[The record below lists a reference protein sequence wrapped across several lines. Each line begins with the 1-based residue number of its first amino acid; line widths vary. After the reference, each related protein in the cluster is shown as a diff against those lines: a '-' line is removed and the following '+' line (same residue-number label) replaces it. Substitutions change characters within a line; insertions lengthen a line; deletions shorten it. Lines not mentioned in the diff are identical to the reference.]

1 MSAGISSSSC
11 GRTSERGMNPGQAAC
26 PTARGPH
33 LEAGGISLPGSPSP
47 THPGQVPRSA
57 PLSTG
62 GSAPIPQCFLPPSLR
77 QTLTLGRPPSPVQVL
92 FPRRCPER
100 PSVCWPQ
107 KSRGRSSPEG
117 AGSVFHGDDHTGW
130 SFHTDALYWSEK
142 TLPESQ
148 LSGSFCHKGVSS
160 SVRCHFLHLLR
171 SSGVFCSILRG
182 GEWLPLI
189 LNNQASSPSWLCPL
203 VTV

>member
-107 KSRGRSSPEG
+107 KSPVLRGRVQCFTVTTTLAGVFTQMLLIGVRKPSPNPN
-117 AGSVFHGDDHTGW
+117 F
-130 SFHTDALYWSEK
+130 L
-142 TLPESQ
+142 
-148 LSGSFCHKGVSS
+148 GVS
-160 SVRCHFLHLLR
+160 V
-171 SSGVFCSILRG
+171 IRG
-182 GEWLPLI
+182 C
-189 LNNQASSPSWLCPL
+189 QALSDA
-203 VTV
+203 TFYIY